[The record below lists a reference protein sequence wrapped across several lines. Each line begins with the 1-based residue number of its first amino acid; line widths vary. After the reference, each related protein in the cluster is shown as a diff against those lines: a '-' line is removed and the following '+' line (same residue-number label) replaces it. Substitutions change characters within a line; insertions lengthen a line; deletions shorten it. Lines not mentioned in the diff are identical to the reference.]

1 MCASYIKFLTLKEI
15 NELVTENNVL
25 VENLI
30 SSPKKHIK
38 HSNIKIKMKSVKC
51 ERKINIIESI

>member
-30 SSPKKHIK
+30 SSQKNETHKTQKYQDEYEKCHI
-38 HSNIKIKMKSVKC
+38 
-51 ERKINIIESI
+51 

>member
-30 SSPKKHIK
+30 SSPKKDETHK
-38 HSNIKIKMKSVKC
+38 TL
-51 ERKINIIESI
+51 